1 MIKIQLDYPY
11 TGVTDGVGIYTVPK
25 NCSIKETKKW
35 LKVRDDM
42 DFVVAQFS
50 WKFVVG
56 IIESVSEPVSTT

>member
-1 MIKIQLDYPY
+1 MTCIQLDYPY
-11 TGVTDGVGIYTVPK
+11 TGVTDGTGMFVVPK
-25 NCSIKETKKW
+25 NCHIKETKKW

-56 IIESVSEPVSTT
+56 IFDKPESVSTP